1 VNPLRGV
8 GARLTLALLLVV
20 ASAMAIVYLVVVPPL
35 QDSLIRDRLDQLERD
50 AQIAARSIDPTDSA
64 SWPSDA
70 VDIAAVFPPARVS
83 ILLPTGEGTLDVYG
97 DSANFGGLERDP
109 VALAAAR
116 FDRVQRGTVD
126 RGTRVAEVAVPLRAG
141 AVLLIGTSL
150 GDTLRNVSIVR
161 KRLLLAAV
169 LALVVSVGVGFGAAR
184 IFARRLGRLERAAD
198 RIAAGNLREPVED
211 GSPDEIGQVAAA
223 MDRMRVQLASFDS
236 ARGEFIA
243 NASHELR
250 TPLFALSGFLELLL
264 DEELDE
270 PTRHEF
276 LQQMREQ
283 VSRLTKLATDLLDL
297 SRLDAGAIR
306 VESERVD
313 LGHVAETLVA
323 EFGPASRV
331 SDHQLS
337 ALVDEEVPALGDA
350 ERVLQI
356 GRALIENA
364 IRHTPPGT
372 RIAIR
377 AATDGLAPRLEVENG
392 GPAIPPEA
400 QEHIFERFFRLEGS
414 RASGSGLGL
423 AIARELAELMG
434 GTLELESGPDGTIFR
449 LVLPAGAAAWQHATP
464 ALR

>member
-1 VNPLRGV
+1 VNPLRSV
-8 GARLTLALLLVV
+8 GARLTLAFLLV
-20 ASAMAIVYLVVVPPL
+20 AGIAMAIVYLVVVPPL
-35 QDSLIRDRLDQLERD
+35 QDSLIRDRLDELERNSR
-50 AQIAARSIDPTDSA
+50 IAVGLIDPADSS
-64 SWPSDA
+64 SWPTQASN
-70 VDIAAVFPPARVS
+70 IAAVFPPARVS

-97 DSANFGGLERDP
+97 DSGNFRGLTRDP

-116 FDRVQRGTVD
+116 FDRVQRGTVN
-126 RGTRVAEVAVPLRAG
+126 RGTRVAEVAVPLRTG
-141 AVLLIGTSL
+141 VVLLIGTSL
-150 GDTLRNVSIVR
+150 GDTLRNVSVVR
-161 KRLLLAAV
+161 RRLLLAAV
-169 LALVVSVGVGFGAAR
+169 LAVVVSVGVGFGAAR
-184 IFARRLGRLERAAD
+184 IFARRLSRLERAAD
-198 RIAAGNLREPVED
+198 QIAAGNFQEPVVD
-211 GSPDEIGQVAAA
+211 GSLDEIGQVASA
-223 MDRMRVQLASFDS
+223 MDRMRVQLANFDS

-270 PTRHEF
+270 STRREF

-297 SRLDAGAIR
+297 SRLDAGAIS

-313 LGHVAETLVA
+313 LAHVAETLVA

-331 SDHQLS
+331 TDHELA
-337 ALVDEEVPALGDA
+337 ALGDDQVPALGDG

-356 GRALIENA
+356 GRALVENA

-372 RIAIR
+372 RIAVR
-377 AATDGLAPRLEVENG
+377 ATTDGLAPRLEVENG
-392 GPAIPPEA
+392 GPPIPADA

-423 AIARELAELMG
+423 AIARELAELMD
-434 GTLELESGPDGTIFR
+434 GTLELESSPDGTVFR
-449 LVLPAGAAAWQHATP
+449 LVLPAGAAAWQERAP

>member
-1 VNPLRGV
+1 VNPLHSV
-8 GARLTLALLLVV
+8 GARLTLAFLLVV
-20 ASAMAIVYLVVVPPL
+20 SCAMAIVYLVVVPPL

-50 AQIAARSIDPTDSA
+50 ARIAVGLIDPTDSS

-70 VDIAAVFPPARVS
+70 SNIAAVFPPTRVS
-83 ILLPTGEGTLDVYG
+83 ILLPTGDGQLDVYG
-97 DSANFGGLERDP
+97 DSGNFRGLGRDP

-116 FDRVQRGTVD
+116 FDRIQRGTVR
-126 RGTRVAEVAVPLRAG
+126 RGTKVAEVAVPLRTG

-150 GDTLRNVSIVR
+150 GDTLRNVNIVR
-161 KRLLLAAV
+161 KRLLLATL

-198 RIAAGNLREPVED
+198 NIAAGNLQEPVVD
-211 GSPDEIGQVAAA
+211 RSQDEIGQVAAA
-223 MDRMRVQLASFDS
+223 MDRMRAQLASFDS

-250 TPLFALSGFLELLL
+250 TPLFALSGFLELLVDEDL
-264 DEELDE
+264 DDA
-270 PTRHEF
+270 TRLEF

-297 SRLDAGAIR
+297 SRLDAGAIK

-313 LGHVAETLVA
+313 LAHVAEILAA

-331 SDHQLS
+331 NDHLLTVL
-337 ALVDEEVPALGDA
+337 ADDRIPALGDE

-356 GRALIENA
+356 GRALVENA

-372 RIAIR
+372 RIAVR
-377 AATDGLAPRLEVENG
+377 ATSDGLAPRLEVENG
-392 GPAIPPEA
+392 GPPIPADA
-400 QEHIFERFFRLEGS
+400 QEHIFERFFRLDGS

-423 AIARELAELMG
+423 AIARQLAELMG
-434 GTLELESGPDGTIFR
+434 GTLELESDSDRTVFR
-449 LVLPAGAAAWQHATP
+449 LVLPAGAAAWQEPTP

>member
-1 VNPLRGV
+1 VNPLRSV

-35 QDSLIRDRLDQLERD
+35 QDSLIRDRLDQIERD
-50 AQIAARSIDPTDSA
+50 ARIAVGLIDPTDSA

-70 VDIAAVFPPARVS
+70 EDIAAVFPPTRVS
-83 ILLPTGEGTLDVYG
+83 ILLPTGDGELDVYG
-97 DSANFGGLERDP
+97 DSGNFLGLKRDP
-109 VALAAAR
+109 VALAAVR
-116 FDRVQRGTVD
+116 FDRIQRGTVN
-126 RGTRVAEVAVPLRAG
+126 RGTRVAEVAVPLRTG
-141 AVLLIGTSL
+141 AVLLVGSSL
-150 GDTLRNVSIVR
+150 GDTLRNVNIVR
-161 KRLLLAAV
+161 KRLLLAAL
-169 LALVVSVGVGFGAAR
+169 LALVVSVGAGFGAAR
-184 IFARRLGRLERAAD
+184 LFARRLGRLERAAD
-198 RIAAGNLREPVED
+198 RIAAGNLHEPVEV
-211 GSPDEIGQVAAA
+211 GSVDEVGQVAAA

-270 PTRHEF
+270 ATRHDF

-313 LGHVAETLVA
+313 LGTVAETLVA

-331 SDHQLS
+331 SDHVLS
-337 ALVDEEVPALGDA
+337 AVADDQVPALGDA

-356 GRALIENA
+356 GRALVENA

-372 RIAIR
+372 PIVVR
-377 AATDGLAPRLEVENG
+377 AATDGLAPHLEVENG
-392 GPAIPPEA
+392 GPPIPPEA

-423 AIARELAELMG
+423 AIARELAQLMD
-434 GTLELESGPDGTIFR
+434 GTLELESGPDGTVFR
-449 LVLPAGAAAWQHATP
+449 LVLPAGAAAWQDTAP

>member
-1 VNPLRGV
+1 VNPLRSV

-35 QDSLIRDRLDQLERD
+35 QDSLIRDRLDQLERT
-50 AQIAARSIDPTDSA
+50 AQIAVNLVDPADSA

-70 VDIAAVFPPARVS
+70 EEIAAVFPPTRVS
-83 ILLPTGEGTLDVYG
+83 ILLPTGDGELDVYG
-97 DSANFGGLERDP
+97 DSGNFLGLKRDP
-109 VALAAAR
+109 VALAAVR
-116 FDRVQRGTVD
+116 FDRMQRGTVN
-126 RGTRVAEVAVPLRAG
+126 RGTRVAEVAVPLRTG
-141 AVLLIGTSL
+141 AVLLVGSSL

-169 LALVVSVGVGFGAAR
+169 LALVVSVGAGFGAAR
-184 IFARRLGRLERAAD
+184 LFARRLGRLERAAD
-198 RIAAGNLREPVED
+198 RIAAGNLREPVEV
-211 GSPDEIGQVAAA
+211 GSDDEVGQVAAA

-264 DEELDE
+264 DEELDDS
-270 PTRHEF
+270 TRYDF
-276 LQQMREQ
+276 LHQMREQ

-297 SRLDAGAIR
+297 SRLDAGAIT

-313 LGHVAETLVA
+313 LAHVAETLVA

-331 SDHQLS
+331 SEHLLAADADDQ
-337 ALVDEEVPALGDA
+337 VPALGDG

-372 RIAIR
+372 RIVVR
-377 AATDGLAPRLEVENG
+377 ATTDGVAPRLEVENG
-392 GPAIPPEA
+392 GPVIPQEA
-400 QEHIFERFFRLEGS
+400 QERIFERFFRLEGS

-423 AIARELAELMG
+423 AIARELAQLMG
-434 GTLELESGPDGTIFR
+434 GTLELESGPDRTLFR
-449 LVLPAGAAAWQHATP
+449 LVLPAGAAAWQDTAA

>member
-1 VNPLRGV
+1 VNPLHSV
-8 GARLTLALLLVV
+8 GARLTLAFLLVV
-20 ASAMAIVYLVVVPPL
+20 SCAMAIVYLVVVPPL

-50 AQIAARSIDPTDSA
+50 AHIAVGLIDPTDSA

-70 VDIAAVFPPARVS
+70 ENIAAVFPPTRVS
-83 ILLPTGEGTLDVYG
+83 ILLPTGDGTLDVYG
-97 DSANFGGLERDP
+97 DSGNFRSLTSDP
-109 VALAAAR
+109 VALAAVR
-116 FDRVQRGTVD
+116 FDRIQRGTVN
-126 RGTRVAEVAVPLRAG
+126 RGTKVAEVAVPLRTG

-161 KRLLLAAV
+161 RRLLLATV

-184 IFARRLGRLERAAD
+184 IFARRLARLERAAD
-198 RIAAGNLREPVED
+198 HIAAGNLQEPVVD
-211 GSPDEIGQVAAA
+211 RSRDEIGQVAAA
-223 MDRMRVQLASFDS
+223 MDRMRAQLVSFDS

-250 TPLFALSGFLELLL
+250 TPLFALSGFLELLVDEDL
-264 DEELDE
+264 DEA
-270 PTRHEF
+270 TRGEF

-297 SRLDAGAIR
+297 SRLDAGAIT
-306 VESERVD
+306 VDAERVD
-313 LGHVAETLVA
+313 LAHVAETLVA

-331 SDHQLS
+331 NDHLLTAFTDDQ
-337 ALVDEEVPALGDA
+337 VPALGDE

-356 GRALIENA
+356 GRALVENA

-372 RIAIR
+372 RIAVR
-377 AATDGLAPRLEVENG
+377 ATTDGLAPCLEVENG
-392 GPAIPPEA
+392 GPMIPDDA
-400 QEHIFERFFRLEGS
+400 QEHIFERFFRLDTS

-423 AIARELAELMG
+423 AIARQLAELMG
-434 GTLELESGPDGTIFR
+434 GTLELDSTPSRTVFR
-449 LVLPAGAAAWQHATP
+449 LVLPAGAAAWQQPAP

>member
-1 VNPLRGV
+1 VNPLRSV

-35 QDSLIRDRLDQLERD
+35 EDSLIRDRLDQLERD
-50 AQIAARSIDPTDSA
+50 TGIAVGLVDPTDSA
-64 SWPSDA
+64 SWPSEA
-70 VDIAAVFPPARVS
+70 ENIAAVFPPTRVS
-83 ILLPTGEGTLDVYG
+83 ILLPTGEDTLDVYG
-97 DSANFGGLERDP
+97 DSGNYRGLTRDP
-109 VALAAAR
+109 IALAAAR
-116 FDRVQRGTVD
+116 FDRVQRGTVN
-126 RGTRVAEVAVPLRAG
+126 RGTRVAEVAVPLRTG
-141 AVLLIGTSL
+141 AVLLVGTSL
-150 GDTLRNVSIVR
+150 GDTLRNVGIVR
-161 KRLLLAAV
+161 RRLLLAAV

-211 GSPDEIGQVAAA
+211 GSSDEVGQVAAA

-264 DEELDE
+264 DEELDD
-270 PTRHEF
+270 PTRREF

-283 VSRLTKLATDLLDL
+283 VSRLAKLATDLLDL

-306 VESERVD
+306 MESERID
-313 LGHVAETLVA
+313 LAQVAETLTA

-331 SDHQLS
+331 SEHPLT
-337 ALVDEEVPALGDA
+337 ALVDDEVPAVGDR

-356 GRALIENA
+356 GRALVENA

-372 RIAIR
+372 PIAVR
-377 AATDGLAPRLEVENG
+377 ATTDGLAPRLEVENG
-392 GPAIPPEA
+392 GPPIPDEA
-400 QEHIFERFFRLEGS
+400 QEHIFERFYRLEGS

-423 AIARELAELMG
+423 AIARELAVLMG
-434 GTLELESGPDGTIFR
+434 GTLEVESGPDATVFR
-449 LVLPAGAAAWQHATP
+449 LVLPAGAAAWQSTAV